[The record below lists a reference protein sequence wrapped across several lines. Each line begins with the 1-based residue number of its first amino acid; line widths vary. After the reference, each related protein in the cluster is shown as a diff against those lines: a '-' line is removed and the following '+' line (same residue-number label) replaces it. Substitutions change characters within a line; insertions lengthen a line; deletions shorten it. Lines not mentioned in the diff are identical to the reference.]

1 MMSVTDLIRDAISL
15 TNDVARLS
23 GEVKELAKETR
34 QVQMQ
39 QNDNIHELDKR
50 IYRIE
55 NMLEFAERLKP
66 LDKPKP

>member
-15 TNDVARLS
+15 TSDVARLS
-23 GEVKELAKETR
+23 TEVKELAKETR
-34 QVQMQ
+34 QIQRL

-66 LDKPKP
+66 LDKP

>member
-15 TNDVARLS
+15 TSDVARLS
-23 GEVKELAKETR
+23 TEVKELAKETR
-34 QVQMQ
+34 QIQRL

-50 IYRIE
+50 IYRLE

-66 LDKPKP
+66 LDKP

>member
-15 TNDVARLS
+15 TSDVARLS
-23 GEVKELAKETR
+23 TEVKELAKEAR
-34 QVQMQ
+34 QIQRL

-50 IYRIE
+50 IYRLE

-66 LDKPKP
+66 LDKP